1 MKSEKPMGNNIR
13 DTMFIVHYSDHMFLS
28 KLHSFITFPSISE
41 ISNLKVLNL
50 QIYSKINDRSE
61 GLCEV

>member
-13 DTMFIVHYSDHMFLS
+13 DTMFIVHYSYHMFLS